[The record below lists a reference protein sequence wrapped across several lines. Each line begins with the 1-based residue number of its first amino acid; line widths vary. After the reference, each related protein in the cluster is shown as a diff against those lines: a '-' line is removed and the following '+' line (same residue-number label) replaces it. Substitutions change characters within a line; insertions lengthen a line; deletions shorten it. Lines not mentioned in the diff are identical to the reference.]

1 LKRLAKRKSEAEEQS
16 GRAKRKSK
24 AEEQSGRVTASLIR
38 TSDRNPI
45 FLQK

>member
-1 LKRLAKRKSEAEEQS
+1 LERFSVEAFSE
-16 GRAKRKSK
+16 